1 MTIDSFTEYAHSNN
15 FDWADPVLT
24 PLTRSQATRLVHLG
38 LAVATR
44 LGLDVAYEGGAALV
58 PVEPSAEGPVLGLSN
73 LARTLS
79 RYEEQRW
86 PALVEEHFVQLL
98 DCLRNGPPP
107 PPEDPERELLQRLV
121 PREALPTHWS
131 EDRSDFVPGLMSV
144 PATIND
150 GTVTMY
156 LEPPDLGL
164 TWPEAER
171 FGLANLRR
179 LTDHVEYLD
188 HDDIRIA
195 FVTGTPFAASRA
207 LVLDT
212 VLRDSLHLD
221 HHPPHGLLAAVPAR
235 DLLLLHVIKD
245 LSVIPALGL
254 LLNLAARSHTHDPGP
269 LSPEVHLVTPTTPSP
284 EASPDPRHP
293 FTWHPATTSSP
304 DSTPLRLSPHL
315 ESLTK
320 LLATHEP
327 PPPPH

>member
-1 MTIDSFTEYAHSNN
+1 M
-15 FDWADPVLT
+15 
-24 PLTRSQATRLVHLG
+24 HLG
-38 LAVATR
+38 LTVATR

-86 PALVEEHFVQLL
+86 PALVKKHFVQLL

-107 PPEDPERELLQRLV
+107 PPKDPERELLQRLV
-121 PREALPTHWS
+121 PREALPTHWG

-171 FGLANLRR
+171 LGLANLRR

-195 FVTGTPFAASRA
+195 FITGTPFAASPSSGPGYRPPRFPPPGPPPSPRPSSRRPRD
-207 LVLDT
+207 LPPT
-212 VLRDSLHLD
+212 PRHQRPLRHPRPRPPPQPRRPLPHPRPRPPIPRSPPGHPHPRGQPRPQPPPLHLAPS
-221 HHPPHGLLAAVPAR
+221 HHHLPRQHPPPPLPPPR
-235 DLLLLHVIKD
+235 
-245 LSVIPALGL
+245 IP
-254 LLNLAARSHTHDPGP
+254 NQTPSHPR
-269 LSPEVHLVTPTTPSP
+269 TPTTP
-284 EASPDPRHP
+284 H
-293 FTWHPATTSSP
+293 
-304 DSTPLRLSPHL
+304 
-315 ESLTK
+315 
-320 LLATHEP
+320 
-327 PPPPH
+327 